1 MKISFLKDSPALF
14 THGLSLF
21 VSLLIHAGMLYLL
34 VTHFVSVRIIEF
46 ESPVIPVVIVPPPPL
61 ELPETARN
69 PSNLPEVI
77 EGFPEFLP
85 SRTLSSKAAESRP
98 PITSFEET
106 AAPAAVDMFE
116 PRFSS
121 GFRLDQPSPEKPG
134 SVSGGRL
141 RLPIQERMIGSRN
154 DLVRPAAPPPKDV
167 DWRKYLSVGSGGL
180 RGYLSGASPGRVRTR
195 GSIRS
200 GSTVSTNIKKYN
212 LSPWA
217 GKVVELI
224 QKNWDIPPTR
234 PANPNAAVEIT
245 VVLMK
250 SGQISALEV
259 VASSDD
265 PTFNQAARF
274 AVELS
279 SPFPPL
285 PEDFPAASLEVSFVF
300 SVQ

>member
-1 MKISFLKDSPALF
+1 MKAPSPEDRPELL
-14 THGLSLF
+14 TRGLSLF

-34 VTHFVSVRIIEF
+34 VTHFVSVRIIKF
-46 ESPVIPVVIVPPPPL
+46 ERPVTSVVIVPPPPL

-85 SRTLSSKAAESRP
+85 SRTLPLKTAGP
-98 PITSFEET
+98 PPPVTSFEGSPT
-106 AAPAAVDMFE
+106 PAAVDAFE
-116 PRFSS
+116 PRFTS
-121 GFRLDQPSPEKPG
+121 GFRLDQSPPEKPG
-134 SVSGGRL
+134 IISGDRL
-141 RLPIQERMIGSRN
+141 RLPIQERMIGSTS

-180 RGYLSGASPGRVRTR
+180 RGYLSGASSGRIRTR
-195 GSIRS
+195 GSVRS
-200 GSTVSTNIKKYN
+200 GSTVSADIKKYN

-234 PANPNAAVEIT
+234 PANPSAAVEIT
-245 VVLMK
+245 VVFAK

-259 VASSDD
+259 VSSSDD
-265 PTFNQAARF
+265 PTFNQSARF

>member
-1 MKISFLKDSPALF
+1 MKASFPRIKPELF
-14 THGLSLF
+14 TRGLSLL
-21 VSLLIHAGMLYLL
+21 VSLLVHAAMLYLL

-46 ESPVIPVVIVPPPPL
+46 ETPVTPVVIVPPPPL

-69 PSNLPEVI
+69 PANLPEVI

-85 SRTLSSKAAESRP
+85 SRTLPLKSAVP
-98 PITSFEET
+98 PPSVTSYEEP
-106 AAPAAVDMFE
+106 AAPAAVDAFE
-116 PRFSS
+116 PRFTS
-121 GFRLDQPSPEKPG
+121 GFHLDQPPPEKPG
-134 SVSGGRL
+134 AISGDRL
-141 RLPIQERMIGSRN
+141 RLPIQERMIGSAGE
-154 DLVRPAAPPPKDV
+154 LVRPAAPPPKDV

-180 RGYLSGASPGRVRTR
+180 RGYLSGASSGRIRAR
-195 GSIRS
+195 GSVRS
-200 GSTVSTNIKKYN
+200 GSTVSSDIKRYN

-224 QKNWDIPPTR
+224 QKNWDVPPTR
-234 PANPNAAVEIT
+234 PANPNAAVEIA
-245 VVLMK
+245 VVIMK
-250 SGQISALEV
+250 NGRISALEV
-259 VASSDD
+259 IASTDD

-279 SPFPPL
+279 SPFPSL

>member
-1 MKISFLKDSPALF
+1 MKALLLKDRRELS

-46 ESPVIPVVIVPPPPL
+46 ENPVTPVVIVPPPPL

-85 SRTLSSKAAESRP
+85 SRTLPLKTAGPPP
-98 PITSFEET
+98 PITSFEEP
-106 AAPAAVDMFE
+106 AAPSAVDMFE
-116 PRFSS
+116 PRFTS
-121 GFRLDQPSPEKPG
+121 GFRLDQSPPEKPG
-134 SVSGGRL
+134 IISGDRL
-141 RLPIQERMIGSRN
+141 RLPIQQRMIGSKN

-167 DWRKYLSVGSGGL
+167 DWRKYLSVGSGGP
-180 RGYLSGASPGRVRTR
+180 RGYLSGASPGRGRIR
-195 GSIRS
+195 GSLRS
-200 GSTVSTNIKKYN
+200 GSTVSADIKKYN

-217 GKVVELI
+217 SQVVALI
-224 QKNWDIPPTR
+224 QRNWDIPATR
-234 PANPNAAVEIT
+234 PANPNAAIEIT
-245 VVLMK
+245 IVLMK

-285 PEDFPAASLEVSFVF
+285 PQDFPAASLEISFVF